1 MTFRLATKPWLAA
14 AGIPLLVAVNYL
26 WFRQLGSNYLT
37 WYLNSG
43 ALIGVVTAVFAT
55 AWGDMDKNVLLI
67 SPRPSR
73 YVSGCLLVVSLPFI
87 SIGAQIE
94 SLGKRISGNGG
105 QPKTMG
111 MIFDA
116 LIMLPFL
123 LALIFLIV
131 FWFIVIA
138 PLQYFTFLICGSL
151 PRSLLR
157 SQFRVIAHLNGV
169 DYETRLISEDAPIP
183 EDWWNASLSR
193 KPITLTAA
201 LSGLLTLGL
210 RTLLES

>member
-1 MTFRLATKPWLAA
+1 MTFRQAAKPWLAA
-14 AGIPLLVAVNYL
+14 ASIPLLVAFNYL
-26 WFRQLGSNYLT
+26 WFQQLGSNYFT

-67 SPRPSR
+67 SPHPSR

-87 SIGAQIE
+87 SIGTQIE
-94 SLGKRISGNGG
+94 SLGKRISGGAG
-105 QPKTMG
+105 QPKAMG

-123 LALIFLIV
+123 IALIFLIV
-131 FWFIVIA
+131 LWFIVIA
-138 PLQYFTFLICGSL
+138 PLQYFSFLICGSL

-157 SQFRVIAHLNGV
+157 SPLRVIAHANGTSY
-169 DYETRLISEDAPIP
+169 DAKRISEDAPLP
-183 EDWWNASLSR
+183 EGWWDASLSR

-201 LSGLLTLGL
+201 LSSLLALGL
-210 RTLLES
+210 RTLLEI